1 MRTSRLITLPAP
13 THVLSPMEAFSPT
26 KTDGSMVADC
36 ATTADGRTIAR
47 GSTPH
52 ARVSPVPSNVAA
64 RAKASLGCGTINR
77 GFEDLA
83 FCANTPAK
91 TAAARDFNA
100 SGRCFSSSTKTR
112 SPPEAELVLAIPR
125 TSTRSSPTTPAPS
138 ACAIPSPAWH
148 LFYTFG
154 VVKGSWGHKPLC
166 GLRETRGAF
175 AVCKAGKNFLCDLRL
190 TSVLSAVKIFPLD
203 LTTARTTANIACD

>member
-1 MRTSRLITLPAP
+1 MSSRQWKLSHRRKPTDQWSPIARRQPTGEQSHVGQRRTRESLRCRVMSRPARRPAWDVARSTEASRTSHFARIRRLKRRPHAI
-13 THVLSPMEAFSPT
+13 
-26 KTDGSMVADC
+26 
-36 ATTADGRTIAR
+36 
-47 GSTPH
+47 STPREDAFRPLRKPDRPRKRNWCWRSH
-52 ARVSPVPSNVAA
+52 VPRPAHRQLRLPRAPAR
-64 RAKASLGCGTINR
+64 
-77 GFEDLA
+77 F
-83 FCANTPAK
+83 
-91 TAAARDFNA
+91 
-100 SGRCFSSSTKTR
+100 
-112 SPPEAELVLAIPR
+112 
-125 TSTRSSPTTPAPS
+125 
-138 ACAIPSPAWH
+138 PSPAWH